1 MDAMAPIKMIGQVV
15 HRQEGHAG
23 SDLNYPGGQ
32 PNGSS
37 AAGGNSGMG
46 AVYRQKDCIDLGI
59 VSEAQAA
66 ALFDL

>member
-15 HRQEGHAG
+15 HRQEGNGRSDFNFSG
-23 SDLNYPGGQ
+23 SQ
-32 PNGSS
+32 AKSGSS
-37 AAGGNSGMG
+37 GKT
-46 AVYRQKDCIDLGI
+46 AVYRQKDCIDMGI